1 MLQGSQRFLDW
12 ADPSTVTKRGELF
25 LHIDASLPV
34 AVTQSWTTID
44 QMRRVRNHIAHNSVE
59 SMNQYQK
66 VVQDILLV
74 TPTPMPR
81 PGDLLLA
88 RPQRGPF
95 RGREVLSGFFAKI
108 EAFVDSAIG

>member
-1 MLQGSQRFLDW
+1 
-12 ADPSTVTKRGELF
+12 
-25 LHIDASLPV
+25 
-34 AVTQSWTTID
+34 
-44 QMRRVRNHIAHNSVE
+44 MRRVRNHIAHNSVE

-81 PGDLLLA
+81 PGDLLQA